1 VPEKLEPVTRF
12 FLLLLAGGHE
22 VAGGLKITPFRR
34 HERNFV
40 TRSTGSGT
48 YQRNVA
54 HPLDLASH
62 RSGQLVH
69 DQTTPANRHDSP
81 MKMKLIPSAPSTRGT
96 SVTTTLITALLALGS
111 IAVQAAAV
119 PLLLDD
125 YSDPTRNKNGIER
138 LLIDDKAAG
147 SKSHATQKCE
157 NGVLAVKGDLVPG
170 RGVPAFI
177 SQVSL
182 LSADG
187 KPKDL
192 TGYQGVRLRVKVTK
206 GILYVQVGSS
216 EIDNFDYHTGAP
228 IAGKRGE
235 FQEVR
240 IPFKEMKRAWSAQT
254 VLNLKS
260 ITSVNLVSF
269 ATATDAFAY
278 EVDEI
283 GFY

>member
-1 VPEKLEPVTRF
+1 
-12 FLLLLAGGHE
+12 
-22 VAGGLKITPFRR
+22 
-34 HERNFV
+34 
-40 TRSTGSGT
+40 
-48 YQRNVA
+48 
-54 HPLDLASH
+54 
-62 RSGQLVH
+62 
-69 DQTTPANRHDSP
+69 
-81 MKMKLIPSAPSTRGT
+81 MKLIPPFPTTLLRPLA
-96 SVTTTLITALLALGS
+96 TTLITALLALGS
-111 IAVQAAAV
+111 IAVQAA
-119 PLLLDD
+119 PPMLLDD
-125 YSDPTRNKNGIER
+125 YSDPTRNKNGVER
-138 LLIDDKAAG
+138 LLIDDKAVG
-147 SKSHATQKCE
+147 SKSQATQKCE
-157 NGVLAVKGDLVPG
+157 NGVLSVKGDLVPG

-177 SQVSL
+177 SEVSL

-206 GILYVQVGSS
+206 GILCIQVSSS
-216 EIDNFDYHTGAP
+216 EIANFDYHTGAP

-240 IPFKEMKRAWSAQT
+240 IPFKEMKRAWSEQT

-269 ATATDAFAY
+269 GLARDAFAY

>member
-1 VPEKLEPVTRF
+1 MPSSPTACR
-12 FLLLLAGGHE
+12 
-22 VAGGLKITPFRR
+22 
-34 HERNFV
+34 
-40 TRSTGSGT
+40 
-48 YQRNVA
+48 
-54 HPLDLASH
+54 
-62 RSGQLVH
+62 
-69 DQTTPANRHDSP
+69 TPAAR
-81 MKMKLIPSAPSTRGT
+81 TF
-96 SVTTTLITALLALGS
+96 ITALLAFGS
-111 IAVQAAAV
+111 TAAQAAAA
-119 PLLLDD
+119 PMLLDD
-125 YSDPTRNKNGIER
+125 YSDSTRNRNGFER

-147 SKSHATQKCE
+147 SRSQATQKCE

-206 GILYVQVGSS
+206 GILCVQVGSS

-240 IPFKEMKRAWSAQT
+240 IPFKDMKRAWSEQI

-269 ATATDAFAY
+269 GMAKDAFAY

>member
-1 VPEKLEPVTRF
+1 
-12 FLLLLAGGHE
+12 
-22 VAGGLKITPFRR
+22 
-34 HERNFV
+34 
-40 TRSTGSGT
+40 
-48 YQRNVA
+48 
-54 HPLDLASH
+54 
-62 RSGQLVH
+62 
-69 DQTTPANRHDSP
+69 
-81 MKMKLIPSAPSTRGT
+81 MKMKLIPSSKTTRRPP
-96 SVTTTLITALLALGS
+96 VATTLIIALFSLGS
-111 IAVQAAAV
+111 IAAQAAVA

-125 YSDPTRNKNGIER
+125 YSDSMRNKNGIQR

-147 SKSHATQKCE
+147 SKSQATQKCE
-157 NGVLAVKGDLVPG
+157 NGVLTVKGDLVPG

-192 TGYQGVRLRVKVTK
+192 TAYQGVRLRVKVTK
-206 GILYVQVGSS
+206 GILCVQVGSS
-216 EIDNFDYHTGAP
+216 EINNFDYHTGAP

-240 IPFKEMKRAWSAQT
+240 VPFKEMKRAWSEQT

-269 ATATDAFAY
+269 GMEKDSFAY
-278 EVDEI
+278 EVDEL